1 MDKQRSGIFS
11 RSKEIFALIQFN
23 FLHLL
28 FFEALYTAAGAIIIY
43 PRGFFLFNRIINLL
57 GFPYLSGSNFS
68 QAITNPF
75 FLLTLIGFAVLVA
88 FFGLLEFTTII
99 FLFNESHFRRK
110 VQLIQLFKEGFKR
123 AIKIIKVKNFPFVIF
138 ILIIIPLTEFSLS
151 SNFIYEIS
159 IPEFIMNYIMANP
172 MYTVGFTSLSLV
184 MLLVSIIWIFSF
196 HYFTLE
202 NQDFFQAVK
211 KSSHLIKGH
220 FWQTILF
227 VLSFNLFIVV
237 LLIISIIMLEIIA
250 FLVLALILEHPLALS
265 IFIAAFGFLVSGLFT
280 VFSLLTTSINL
291 AVVSQFYYQYSA
303 LSKVMVNPE
312 PPPLDKY
319 KIKIKRKT
327 IMSISII
334 MIVLFIILNSIAI
347 FNTFSETFNDNFLT
361 GPQITA
367 HRGGSNLA
375 PENTL
380 AALQKAIDQEA
391 DYAEIDVAQTKDGVV
406 VVSHDNN
413 LKRISGKDLNIWS
426 SNFADI
432 KDLDIGSWF
441 DPQFKYERIPTL
453 DEAIK
458 LCKGKIHLN
467 IELKPTGHEAS
478 LVESTIAVINQND
491 FADQCVL
498 ASLDYPTL
506 EKVAT
511 VDPDLKRAY
520 ITALAI
526 GDIQKLPVDIYS
538 IESTFVTPELV
549 AAIHRDDKEILAWT
563 VESQELTEKMVK
575 IGVDNIITDD
585 VTQTRKIVDQMIRP
599 RELIDRINDYLF
611 ADLLL

>member
-1 MDKQRSGIFS
+1 
-11 RSKEIFALIQFN
+11 
-23 FLHLL
+23 
-28 FFEALYTAAGAIIIY
+28 
-43 PRGFFLFNRIINLL
+43 
-57 GFPYLSGSNFS
+57 
-68 QAITNPF
+68 
-75 FLLTLIGFAVLVA
+75 
-88 FFGLLEFTTII
+88 
-99 FLFNESHFRRK
+99 
-110 VQLIQLFKEGFKR
+110 
-123 AIKIIKVKNFPFVIF
+123 
-138 ILIIIPLTEFSLS
+138 
-151 SNFIYEIS
+151 
-159 IPEFIMNYIMANP
+159 
-172 MYTVGFTSLSLV
+172 
-184 MLLVSIIWIFSF
+184 
-196 HYFTLE
+196 
-202 NQDFFQAVK
+202 
-211 KSSHLIKGH
+211 
-220 FWQTILF
+220 
-227 VLSFNLFIVV
+227 
-237 LLIISIIMLEIIA
+237 
-250 FLVLALILEHPLALS
+250 
-265 IFIAAFGFLVSGLFT
+265 
-280 VFSLLTTSINL
+280 
-291 AVVSQFYYQYSA
+291 
-303 LSKVMVNPE
+303 
-312 PPPLDKY
+312 
-319 KIKIKRKT
+319 
-327 IMSISII
+327 
-334 MIVLFIILNSIAI
+334 
-347 FNTFSETFNDNFLT
+347 
-361 GPQITA
+361 
-367 HRGGSNLA
+367 
-375 PENTL
+375 L

-441 DPQFKYERIPTL
+441 DPQFKNERIPTL